1 MYNEPLDLL
10 KLLGHDVRWKLVQAL
25 AVSDLRVQ
33 EMVDQ
38 VDEPMNL
45 VSYHL
50 KLLREAGLVSDH
62 RSAADGRDVYY
73 TLKLELIKQ
82 GLYEVGESIHPSIA
96 HGDEEIAFINKEDQA
111 DDPVRVLFLCT
122 HNSARSQMSEA
133 LLRHLS
139 KGKIEVFSAGTEAT
153 QIKPLAAATMEAM
166 HVDMTGQYSKTLDQ
180 YLDEPFDYV
189 ITVCDRAREV
199 CPVFP
204 GAGTQLHWSIPDPSD
219 VEDEKKRMRAFEST
233 ARELWTRL
241 HNLMI
246 IIDRKQSGSL

>member
-1 MYNEPLDLL
+1 MAVEPLDFI

-33 EMVDQ
+33 EMVEQ

-50 KLLREAGLVSDH
+50 KLLRDGGLVSDH

-73 TLKLELIKQ
+73 TLNLELIKQ
-82 GLYEVGESIHPSIA
+82 GLYEAGESIHPSIA
-96 HGDEEIAFINKEDQA
+96 HGDDEIAFINKDEQDG
-111 DDPVRVLFLCT
+111 DPVRVLFLCT

-139 KGKIEVFSAGTEAT
+139 RGQIEVFSAGTEVT
-153 QIKPLAAATMEAM
+153 SIHPMAASTMNNM
-166 HVDMTGQYSKTLDQ
+166 HVDMSGQHSKTLDQ

-199 CPVFP
+199 CPIFP
-204 GAGTQLHWSIPDPSD
+204 GADTQIHWSLPDPAN
-219 VEDEKKRMRAFEST
+219 VPDEAKRLRAFDNT

-246 IIDRKQSGSL
+246 IIDRKQSGTL